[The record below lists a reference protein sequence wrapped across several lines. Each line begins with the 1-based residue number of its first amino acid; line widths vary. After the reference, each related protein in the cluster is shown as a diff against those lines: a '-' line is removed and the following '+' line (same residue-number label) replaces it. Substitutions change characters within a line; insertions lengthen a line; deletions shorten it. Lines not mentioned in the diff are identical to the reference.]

1 MRKKCKRKHYD
12 LFNPITTAIEGA
24 CITSTDLINQI
35 RQREKQMIEAIVDNT
50 ADGLYGYKGLC
61 EVLGVAET
69 MARNGIGAEVLPAC
83 EAAQLSLIKL
93 KTRFEKWGKWDI
105 TPTELHTLNE
115 LIEWHDLQRQSIS
128 RGEYEK
134 FLKNATN
141 RMRSRAP
148 EVVEI

>member
-1 MRKKCKRKHYD
+1 MRKKCRRKHYP
-12 LFNPITTAIEGA
+12 LVNPIDTAIDGA
-24 CITSTDLINQI
+24 RISNPDLI
-35 RQREKQMIEAIVDNT
+35 EKVRDIERQMIQAIVGNT
-50 ADGLYGYKGLC
+50 SNGLFAYKGLC

-69 MARNGIGAEVLPAC
+69 MARNGIGPEVLPAC
-83 EAAQLSLIKL
+83 EAAQMSLIKL

-148 EVVEI
+148 KVIEV